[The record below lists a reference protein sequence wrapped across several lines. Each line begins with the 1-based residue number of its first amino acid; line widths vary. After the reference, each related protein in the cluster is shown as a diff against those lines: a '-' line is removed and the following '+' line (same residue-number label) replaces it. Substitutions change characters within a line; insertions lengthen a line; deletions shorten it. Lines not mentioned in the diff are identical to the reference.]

1 MVDEVD
7 KKQEGG
13 TEDGN
18 GDGSG
23 SLARDEKYMGKFDL
37 LDLIAASASGMSF
50 RCANGEEAS
59 VGCYG
64 VVNVVSCV

>member
-13 TEDGN
+13 AGGGN
-18 GDGSG
+18 GDGSR
-23 SLARDEKYMGKFDL
+23 SLVRDERYMGTFDL

-50 RCANGEEAS
+50 HCANGEEAS
-59 VGCYG
+59 VDRYG
-64 VVNVVSCV
+64 VVNIVSCV